1 MAHIVEASDREII
14 RVPLA
19 ALELPSNLP
28 AVPLVVQEGSFS
40 STPCNDDT
48 SLMATL
54 LRLDRR
60 SLFTGSI
67 VDLEVAYLIPPNE
80 DPSENARVEEVCNR
94 LGLGG
99 NDRSF
104 RIDGLLNTFLLET
117 SLRTHLDGLATFCI
131 TLPFVEF
138 CSLCGQLGL
147 DNQEWSERA
156 KQDPTAQRILG
167 NHEPRLH
174 TYEVQQLAFYRLSPA
189 FLPNDAAIQILPSE
203 CRTLDQP
210 CPNPPPVPQ
219 RPAIYAELICQ
230 FPSPPSLRSP
240 KDGLSPLALLVNAH
254 YKFQTYMARE
264 PKRRRCFHL
273 EQYSLFLNRFMD
285 LLYFVPPSGP
295 EVPSDTLVA
304 DSTGLSLADASDRN
318 RSFERDNTS
327 ADALEMPDEDDLI
340 NGLTIQEMDSAI
352 RQASDP
358 RSTDAARVQAAMLMF
373 GMAGNHRLPDNPLLG
388 YWGGGEV

>member
-1 MAHIVEASDREII
+1 MAHIVKASDREII

-28 AVPLVVQEGSFS
+28 AVPLVVQEGNFS
-40 STPCNDDT
+40 LSHGAEDSN
-48 SLMATL
+48 LKATL

-60 SLFTGSI
+60 SLFTGST
-67 VDLEVAYLIPPNE
+67 VDLEVAYLIPPNG

-94 LGLGG
+94 LGFGG

-104 RIDGLLNTFLLET
+104 RTDGLMNTFL
-117 SLRTHLDGLATFCI
+117 RA
-131 TLPFVEF
+131 
-138 CSLCGQLGL
+138 LCDQLGL

-156 KQDPTAQRILG
+156 KQDPAAQRILG
-167 NHEPRLH
+167 SHEPRLH
-174 TYEVQQLAFYRLSPA
+174 TYEIQQLAFYRLSPA
-189 FLPNDAAIQILPSE
+189 FLPDYAAIQILPSE

-210 CPNPPPVPQ
+210 CPNPAPVPQ
-219 RPAIYAELICQ
+219 RPTIYDELICQ
-230 FPSPPSLRSP
+230 FPYPPSLRSP
-240 KDGLSPLALLVNAH
+240 KDTLSPLALLVNAH
-254 YKFQTYMARE
+254 YRLQTYMARE

-273 EQYSLFLNRFMD
+273 EQYSLFLDRFMD

-295 EVPSDTLVA
+295 EVPSITLVA
-304 DSTGLSLADASDRN
+304 DSTGLSLADASDRD
-318 RSFERDNTS
+318 RSLERDNTS

-340 NGLTIQEMDSAI
+340 NGLTIQEIDSAI
-352 RQASDP
+352 RQASNP
-358 RSTDAARVQAAMLMF
+358 RSTDAARAQAAMLMF